1 MSDKYFERGIIN
13 IKDELYRDIS
23 SGQFNQF
30 LFVTYTVDPELI
42 EWFPPDSEVTVCI
55 GNKESYEKMKNN
67 GFSNRNVR
75 FMLTDVHAKIYL
87 MWNHEKIKCW
97 FGSFNFSTR
106 GLFES
111 IEWAAFFEGK
121 LVKEFT
127 VYDVLDRDLTSQLTD
142 NIVINQLLDLINS
155 KLRKKDPSFCDNVFQ
170 NSSFEIVLLH
180 TQGTNT
186 LGRCIS
192 RVLSKANS
200 DVKITYITPYMNKS
214 GIINFCK
221 LFESQIPLNEVEFR
235 ILTNRPEPSSY
246 QEGMFLKSDD
256 LRDLKRKFKEFILLK
271 RKSRD
276 GGTILRDGT
285 EISDDFIHLK
295 LIHISFTNTDGI
307 EERHTIFTSA
317 NLTERAW
324 KDGENLE
331 IGLWVRDQAK
341 NEVVS
346 KFIENFMAC
355 FSEPD
360 EDELKEID
368 KVIEDLERRKKTD
381 DYWIEDFLKDRL
393 TLDEE
398 SVKIKWSP
406 HLPRIHEP
414 ICKLY
419 MKNIITG
426 ERLEETVKLEKSGEY
441 YIGKIKKLT
450 SLRNNIVDYIEV
462 LLKTDFD
469 PPEKRIKSNYIR
481 EYLTQVS
488 DGVIFRLKGDIGKEW
503 DEIVINEEVYSLN
516 DNIEI
521 KIPNKNIHDIS
532 SISLR
537 KLKSSAENVRV
548 LIKLEGQQYFGR
560 NFFIGSEASI
570 DKLDGVGKLLKVVIN
585 VNDKLDP
592 PFDVIKFTDH
602 DSNPVDYI
610 GFSKEDSN
618 VIYYFKPTSKYK
630 SLKAEVKAPYNSYFG
645 NESIIIKLPN
655 VGTKS
660 ETKLL
665 DVLSSSRFHHELVGI
680 EFQDESA
687 IDKLISEDSKIRI
700 KPDQKL
706 LELFDINQF
715 KYIYKEEALFYKCP
729 KLCSID
735 DEITP
740 SEPFL
745 RISYWGVVEI
755 KSKDRTIYLLT
766 PKSSFIVRKNLVKE
780 LSIDDRRLFPLELP
794 ISKMKEDEPIGWIKI
809 DQNDIKITNELH
821 SNFKEKIQLE
831 VLKNGKRLQL
841 QELPVLRTGQAYYIP
856 MFRGDI
862 NTTVDLIFIVKF
874 KEDDSYLS
882 NFSWAIQRKTYEIDY
897 ERKKKMGRVCIKEKN
912 KKYMIQIKDETN
924 ANSSIPIKE
933 AFVTSSI
940 LEDVSRERGLIRIK
954 RNEVCLV
961 PKRDMFIALKKFRR
975 H

>member
-1 MSDKYFERGIIN
+1 MIN

-30 LFVTYTVDPELI
+30 LFVTYTIDPELI
-42 EWFPPDSEVTVCI
+42 EWFPRDSQVIICI
-55 GNKESYEKMKNN
+55 GNRESYEKMKNN
-67 GFSNRNVR
+67 VFPNMNMR
-75 FMLTDVHAKIYL
+75 FVFIDVHAKIYL
-87 MWNHEKIKCW
+87 MWNREKIKCW
-97 FGSFNFSTR
+97 LGSFNFTTK

-127 VYDVLDRDLTSQLTD
+127 VYDILDCDLTPQLTD
-142 NIVINQLLDLINS
+142 NIVINQLLNLIDS
-155 KLRKKDPSFCDNVFQ
+155 KLRKKDPFFCDNVFQ

-186 LGRCIS
+186 LGRAIS

-235 ILTNRPEPSSY
+235 ILTNKPEPSSY
-246 QEGMFLKSDD
+246 QEGVFLKSGD
-256 LRDLKRKFKEFILLK
+256 LRDLKRKFKEFVLLK

-295 LIHISFTNTDGI
+295 LIHISFINTDGI

-324 KDGENLE
+324 KDCENLE
-331 IGLWVRDQAK
+331 IGLWVRDQAR
-341 NEVVS
+341 NEVIS
-346 KFIENFMAC
+346 KFLENFMAC

-368 KVIEDLERRKKTD
+368 KIIEDLERRKKTD

-393 TLDEE
+393 MVDEE

-406 HLPRIHEP
+406 HLPKIHEP
-414 ICKLY
+414 TCKLY

-426 ERLEETVKLEKSGEY
+426 ERLEETVKLEKLGEY
-441 YIGKIKKLT
+441 YVGKIEKL
-450 SLRNNIVDYIEV
+450 SLYRNIIVDYIEV

-469 PPEKRIKSNYIR
+469 PPEKRIKSKYVR
-481 EYLTQVS
+481 EYLTQVN
-488 DGVIFRLKGDIGKEW
+488 DNVIFRLNEDIGEEW
-503 DEIVINEEVYSLN
+503 DEVIINKEVYSLN
-516 DNIEI
+516 GNIEI
-521 KIPNKNIHDIS
+521 KIPNKNISDINN
-532 SISLR
+532 ISLR
-537 KLKSSAENVRV
+537 KLKSSVENVRV
-548 LIKLEGQQYFGR
+548 LIKAESQQHFGR
-560 NFFIGSEASI
+560 NFFIGSEVSI
-570 DKLDGVGKLLKVVIN
+570 DQLNGVGRLLKVVIN

-602 DSNPVDYI
+602 ESNPVDYI
-610 GFSKEDSN
+610 GFSKESFKI
-618 VIYYFKPTSKYK
+618 IYYFKPTSKYK
-630 SLKAEVKAPYNSYFG
+630 YLKAEVKAPYNSYFG
-645 NESIIIKLPN
+645 AEFIIIKLPN
-655 VGTKS
+655 VDTKS
-660 ETKLL
+660 ENKLL
-665 DVLSSSRFHHELVGI
+665 DTLSSSRFHHELVGI
-680 EFQDESA
+680 GFQDEST
-687 IDKLISEDSKIRI
+687 IDKLISEDSRIRI

-729 KLCSID
+729 KLCNID
-735 DEITP
+735 DEIIP
-740 SEPFL
+740 NEPFL

-755 KSKDRTIYLLT
+755 KHKDRTIYLLT
-766 PKSSFIVRKNLVKE
+766 PKSSFIVKKNLIRE
-780 LSIDDRRLFPLELP
+780 LCIDDRRLFPLELP
-794 ISKMKEDEPIGWIKI
+794 ISKMKEDEPIGWIRI
-809 DQNDIKITNELH
+809 DQNDMKITDELH

-831 VLKNGKRLQL
+831 VLKNGKRLKL
-841 QELPVLRTGQAYYIP
+841 QELPVLRTGEAYYIP
-856 MFRGDI
+856 ILKEDI
-862 NTTVDLIFIVKF
+862 STTVDFIFIVKF
-874 KEDDSYLS
+874 KEDDQYLS

-897 ERKKKMGRVCIKEKN
+897 EKGKRVCIKEKN
-912 KKYMIQIKDETN
+912 ENYIIQIKDE
-924 ANSSIPIKE
+924 ANVTSNIPIKE
-933 AFVTSSI
+933 SFVTSSI
-940 LEDVSRERGLIRIK
+940 LEDVSRRRGHIRI
-954 RNEVCLV
+954 RSNGIYLV
-961 PKRDMFIALKKFRR
+961 PEKDMFIALRKFKMY
-975 H
+975 